1 MPEDLPEAVLE
12 REPPEGVAPGS
23 YHEAVKE
30 AKKRLILAAVEQAG
44 GSQTEAAAILGIN
57 PTYLSRLIRN
67 LDLKSDAANI
77 KG

>member
-1 MPEDLPEAVLE
+1 MVLGSSEWVMPEDLPEAVLE

-44 GSQTEAAAILGIN
+44 GSQTKRGAPGIN
-57 PTYLSRLIRN
+57 PTYLSV
-67 LDLKSDAANI
+67 
-77 KG
+77 